1 LKPTHKKN
9 RLDSVRIFLATLA
22 VAAAVALAL
31 GPVNADRTAGATAVA
46 FATSRLPQAHWYVA
60 HRTFE
65 PWASNVVRGSY
76 RVSGLSAPAWVIEL
90 NAPADA
96 SWKGYTSVV
105 IINAGTGA
113 IMAGDALVTN

>member
-1 LKPTHKKN
+1 
-9 RLDSVRIFLATLA
+9 
-22 VAAAVALAL
+22 
-31 GPVNADRTAGATAVA
+31 
-46 FATSRLPQAHWYVA
+46 
-60 HRTFE
+60 
-65 PWASNVVRGSY
+65 
-76 RVSGLSAPAWVIEL
+76 VSGLSAPAWVIEL